1 MKQALKKIAVWG
13 YGSYGRKMVRQLRA
27 AWSHRYEITAI
38 FDRDYA
44 GINRSGEAED
54 AVRDPGELEE
64 CCRQGLFASVMILVA
79 DYNQYDLIQ
88 EHLAARG
95 IPTETVG
102 RETDFLFTFQ
112 FPGAEERRP
121 ESLPEGYRCSVLR
134 DLYAVRSCLSWAPL
148 FLYDGAGRAL
158 EDPWSN
164 SWTRNNPY
172 QLDYPVPFD
181 RPPARAL
188 RLAGQTCVVGKVW
201 SGNYW
206 HFTYDMLDQV
216 YLLEKAGYSGR
227 YIVPRREYTQTLLEL
242 LGIEPGRILWLEDL
256 PAGQSLCLEE
266 LIMVTQEHL
275 DRAAKAPIQTEMTG
289 VLLASLLRETPDRE
303 YPSRVFVRR
312 IGRRKLL
319 GAEELLRKYGFTPIV
334 PEELSVREQMLYFH
348 HADIVLCPHGANS
361 TNSLY
366 MRPGSVFIETFGKNW
381 VYPSCIPTLFLGG
394 VHYLPV
400 VEWPIQSVD
409 QTNGSVDYSIQ
420 PPLLEMAIQNAIT
433 ITER

>member
-1 MKQALKKIAVWG
+1 
-13 YGSYGRKMVRQLRA
+13 
-27 AWSHRYEITAI
+27 
-38 FDRDYA
+38 
-44 GINRSGEAED
+44 
-54 AVRDPGELEE
+54 
-64 CCRQGLFASVMILVA
+64 
-79 DYNQYDLIQ
+79 
-88 EHLAARG
+88 
-95 IPTETVG
+95 
-102 RETDFLFTFQ
+102 
-112 FPGAEERRP
+112 
-121 ESLPEGYRCSVLR
+121 
-134 DLYAVRSCLSWAPL
+134 
-148 FLYDGAGRAL
+148 
-158 EDPWSN
+158 
-164 SWTRNNPY
+164 
-172 QLDYPVPFD
+172 
-181 RPPARAL
+181 
-188 RLAGQTCVVGKVW
+188 
-201 SGNYW
+201 
-206 HFTYDMLDQV
+206 
-216 YLLEKAGYSGR
+216 
-227 YIVPRREYTQTLLEL
+227 
-242 LGIEPGRILWLEDL
+242 
-256 PAGQSLCLEE
+256 
-266 LIMVTQEHL
+266 
-275 DRAAKAPIQTEMTG
+275 MTG

-303 YPSRVFVRR
+303 YHSRVFVRR